1 MERILSGRALPEL
14 AVMEFY
20 QNLYVG
26 ESVRKVNTVKR
37 KLRTGAGQFSVYLIA
52 LSHNSDQLDIFHCA
66 LLKQKYFDR
75 KNLYIVGI
83 AGSKGEAFQLVGKM
97 LGETLLDGM
106 EGDIKGYLR
115 KNGAKGGAG

>member
-1 MERILSGRALPEL
+1 
-14 AVMEFY
+14 MEFY
-20 QNLYVG
+20 QKLYVG
-26 ESVRKVNTVKR
+26 ESIHKVNTVKR
-37 KLRTGAGQFSVYLIA
+37 RLRRGVGQFSVYLIA
-52 LSHNSDQLDIFHCA
+52 LAHNSDLLDIFHCG

-106 EGDIKGYLR
+106 EGDIKGYLQ